1 MATKALFGGFS
12 QTAANDVAAAHRA
25 EERVLAEIDRLGLR
39 DHLLNLETR
48 GYTILPPERVGAPG
62 LAEALRDQV
71 LAAIERKEGVTA
83 DLDAGLSVPDHKNQ
97 FGDGISMSGI
107 MFEDPI
113 FETALM
119 NEPVLALITYLVGES
134 CHMSSMGG
142 IVKTRGEQHLELHV
156 DQVGNPSPLP
166 PYPQVAN
173 ATWLLTDYSPD
184 NGSTCFVDGSHLLC
198 RPPSPAEATDISL
211 FKPITAAAGSV
222 LIWGGNVW
230 HGAVPR
236 TAPGLRVGL
245 LVFFAR
251 WYLYKGEEDPAT
263 RVTPEML
270 ARNPP
275 RFRRLSGVEP
285 VTLIPAT
292 PEAPTMGRAALSRFA

>member
-1 MATKALFGGFS
+1 MATKAAFGGFS

-25 EERVLAEIDRLGLR
+25 EKRVFAEIERLGLR
-39 DHLLNLETR
+39 DHLLDLETK

-62 LAEALRDQV
+62 LAEKLRDQV
-71 LAAIERKEGVTA
+71 LVSIERNYAITA
-83 DLDAGLSVPDHKNQ
+83 DLKAGLSVPDHKNQ

-107 MFEDPI
+107 LFEDPI

-119 NEPVLALITYLVGES
+119 NEPVLALITYLVGER

-142 IVKTRGEQHLELHV
+142 IVKTQGEQHLELHV

-166 PYPQVAN
+166 PYSQVAN
-173 ATWLLTDYSPD
+173 ATWLLTDYSAE

-198 RPPSPAEATDISL
+198 RPPSSAEATDVSL
-211 FKPITAAAGSV
+211 FKPITAPAGSV
-222 LIWGGNVW
+222 LIWGGNAW

-251 WYLYKGEEDPAT
+251 WYLYKGEADPAT
-263 RVTPEML
+263 RVTPDML

-275 RFRRLSGVEP
+275 RFRRLMGVEP
-285 VTLIPAT
+285 VALIPET
-292 PEAPTMGRAALSRFA
+292 PDAPTMGRAALSRFA